1 MQEVIQMKF
10 GEVLCMLMEK
20 HDITHE
26 QLAKVLRI
34 SETKLTNYTHC
45 ILEPDFD
52 ALKRMAMFFD
62 VRIDDLLD
70 YKGVPYKSEHQME
83 GELLQAFSELSP
95 MQQRLFLDHGKI
107 IAKICAGNKN
117 TAE

>member
-1 MQEVIQMKF
+1 MKF
-10 GEVLCMLMEK
+10 GEVLRMLMEK

-34 SETKLTNYTHC
+34 SETRLTNYTHC

-52 ALKRMAMFFD
+52 TLKRIAVFFD

-70 YKGVPYKSEHQME
+70 YKGAPYKSEHQME
-83 GELLQAFSELSP
+83 DELLQVFSELP
-95 MQQRLFLDHGKI
+95 PKQQPFFLAQVKA
-107 IAKICAGNKN
+107 IAKYCAAQGL
-117 TAE
+117 